1 MRFLILIIAS
11 VILLTACGTPPP
23 TADITS
29 SQQATEERKKPRIP
43 NPDEF
48 KASVLD
54 TDTEDLDVDD
64 MEDILEEID
73 KELNRPNISEEDIKR
88 GWYYGSEEDKKY
100 GTPDSWVWVEDS
112 DESRWVSPN
121 ILEDADTAED
131 RILCD
136 QTAGTYVVSCLDTEA
151 SDCEYASKSQCHCIE
166 GSKWRDRQGCILTD
180 EEGSFIPIT
189 QDDLRQGW
197 YIGLPN
203 EKKLDTPANWIWV
216 EGGQNSRW
224 QNPSPK

>member
-1 MRFLILIIAS
+1 MRFLALIIIT
-11 VILLTACGTPPP
+11 VFLFTGCGVTPP
-23 TADITS
+23 TADITQGS
-29 SQQATEERKKPRIP
+29 TEERKMPRIP
-43 NPDEF
+43 SHNEL

-54 TDTEDLDVDD
+54 VDTEDLETDD
-64 MEDILEEID
+64 MEELLEEID

-121 ILEDADTAED
+121 VLEDADTIED
-131 RILCD
+131 KDLCD
-136 QTAGTYVVSCLDTEA
+136 QTAGTYVISCLDTEV
-151 SDCEYASKSQCHCIE
+151 SNCEYASKSECHCTDI
-166 GSKWRDRQGCILTD
+166 SKWYDQQGCILTD
-180 EEGSFIPIT
+180 EEGGFVSIT

-203 EKKLDTPANWIWV
+203 EKKLDTPSNWLWV
-216 EGGQNSRW
+216 EGGQDSRW